1 MILMRPDSD
10 LGLKDEE
17 SRDQTRMT
25 RSDSSYV
32 SARSTNSGGN
42 GLWHSIWQINVMPT
56 VNKHH

>member
-17 SRDQTRMT
+17 ARDQTRMT

-32 SARSTNSGGN
+32 SARSTTSGEN
-42 GLWHSIWQINVMPT
+42 GLWHSICQINVMPT
-56 VNKHH
+56 ANKHH